1 MNNGYVIDNPTTLA
15 NEEIRRVQEIT
26 EKLQYEDQLDFARNN
41 FLPYVRHLWPTIYNN
56 DGTIRSGFIPG
67 AHHEIVAEKF
77 DRIISGDL
85 KRLIINMPPRHTKS
99 EFASIYLPS
108 YFVGKNP
115 GGYVMQATHSSELSL
130 KFGGK
135 VRDVVKR
142 PEYLELFP
150 MTSLKPDATARGRWM
165 TSAGGEYYAAGVG
178 TNIAGYGADLFIIDD
193 PHSEQHAESPTTLD
207 SHYEWYRGGPRQRL
221 QPGGAIV
228 LVMTRWSKKDLTAR
242 VVEAMGEENAD
253 EWEIVEF
260 PAILDSGRSLWPA
273 YWSLDQLLATKAS
286 IGTSKWLAEYM
297 QNPTAEEGA
306 ILKREY
312 WQTWPHSDPPEV
324 EYILQSYDTAFDS
337 KESADFSAITTWGI
351 FKREQREKGDSPE
364 HIVLLDAKKGRWDF
378 PELKRIALEEHNR
391 WNPDMTIIENKA
403 TGGPLIQELRAT
415 GIPVVKFNPS
425 TGRDKVARANAVST
439 TFEAGLV
446 WAPDK
451 NFATEVIE
459 ECADFP
465 YGDHD
470 DYVDSVT
477 QAMLR
482 FRQGGF
488 ITNPN
493 DYEDEE
499 DKYHKRRRKAYYG

>member
-1 MNNGYVIDNPTTLA
+1 MTDHVVIDNPDLLS
-15 NEEIRRVQEIT
+15 NVEIKRVQDIT
-26 EKLQYEDQLDFARNN
+26 EKLQHEDKLDLARNK
-41 FLPYVRHLWPTIYNN
+41 FLPYVRHLWPTMYNE
-56 DGTIRSGFIPG
+56 DGSIRSGFVPG

-108 YFVGKNP
+108 FFLGKNP
-115 GGYVMQATHSSELSL
+115 GGYIMQATHSSELSL

-135 VRDVVKR
+135 VRDLVKK
-142 PEYLELFP
+142 PEYLNLFP
-150 MTSLKPDATARGRWM
+150 NTFLSPDRTARGVWA
-165 TSAGGEYYAAGVG
+165 TAQGGEYYAAGVG
-178 TNIAGYGADLFIIDD
+178 TSIAGHGADLFIVDD
-193 PHSEQHAESPTTLD
+193 PHSEQHAMSPTVMD

-242 VVEAMGEENAD
+242 VLEAMGEENAD
-253 EWEIVEF
+253 VWEVVEF
-260 PAILDSGRSLWPA
+260 PAILESGRSLWPA
-273 YWSLDQLLATKAS
+273 YWPLDQLLATKAS
-286 IGTSKWLAEYM
+286 VGTSKWLAEYM

-306 ILKREY
+306 IIKREY
-312 WQTWPHSDPPEV
+312 WRKWEKPDPPKV
-324 EYILQSYDTAFDS
+324 EYILQSYDTAFDA
-337 KESADFSAITTWGI
+337 KETADYSAITTWGI
-351 FKREQREKGDSPE
+351 FKREIREKTDKAE
-364 HIVLLDAKKGRWDF
+364 HIILLDALKGRWDF
-378 PELKRIALEEHNR
+378 PELKRIALREHNK
-391 WNPDMTIIENKA
+391 WDPDMTIIENKA
-403 TGGPLIQELRAT
+403 TGGPLIQELRAM

-425 TGRDKVARANAVST
+425 TGRDKIARANGVSP
-439 TFEAGLV
+439 TFESGLV

-465 YGDHD
+465 NGDHD

-482 FRQGGF
+482 FREGGF
-488 ITNPN
+488 IVNPS

-499 DKYHKRRRKAYYG
+499 EKFIRKRRKAYYG